1 MSPAPPHACRP
12 LPCSCG
18 RSPAVFFAKG
28 RETVNDVA
36 SCARPATYGQQP
48 HRDCEVLSRPHYQ
61 MAGTSIDFPR
71 VVVQPHLHRVPY
83 LASAFAPE
91 PQIANSLTRHSSSVL
106 TRYPINRTRVTPTN
120 CQRGRIFLSDPQLP
134 DNERKICFLI
144 CRSLEAIAHSP
155 FALRNSC
162 TTIAGSRCCPS
173 TASFIARMSSAV
185 TCPASRASA
194 TLICGQR
201 LRASSRTSG
210 TAWYGGK

>member
-71 VVVQPHLHRVPY
+71 VVVQPHLHRAPY

-120 CQRGRIFLSDPQLP
+120 CQRGRIFLSDP
-134 DNERKICFLI
+134 
-144 CRSLEAIAHSP
+144 
-155 FALRNSC
+155 
-162 TTIAGSRCCPS
+162 
-173 TASFIARMSSAV
+173 
-185 TCPASRASA
+185 
-194 TLICGQR
+194 
-201 LRASSRTSG
+201 SSRTMSERSAFSSAARLRPLLIVPSLYETPAPRSPDPDAARPPLHSSPACPRPSPVPRAG
-210 TAWYGGK
+210 PALL